1 MAVLLEKRHLPCR
14 ARDQEEAAKMR
25 KVTYGAAV
33 SLDGFLAG
41 AKEEIDWLR
50 QSDDVAA
57 IMRESWKGVDAMLM
71 GRKTYE
77 FAARMGGGP
86 AGTSKIRTYVF
97 STTIADAPEGAE
109 LVRADAVGF
118 VRDLKAQ
125 PGGDIILMGG
135 GELAATLIEG
145 GVVDE
150 IGLNVHP
157 ILLGAGVPMFAAMAG
172 RIDLSLVEARPI
184 AKECVLLRYR
194 TVR

>member
-1 MAVLLEKRHLPCR
+1 
-14 ARDQEEAAKMR
+14 MR
-25 KVTYGAAV
+25 KVTYQAAV

-50 QSDDVAA
+50 QSDDVAS

-71 GRKTYE
+71 GGKTYE
-77 FAARMGGGP
+77 FAARMGGAP

-97 STTIADAPEGAE
+97 TTTIADAPEGAE

-125 PGGDIILMGG
+125 PGGDIFLMGG
-135 GELAATLIEG
+135 GELAATLVEG

-157 ILLGAGVPMFAAMAG
+157 ILLGAGVPMFAAMGG

-194 TVR
+194 PAR